1 MKFDYNNQDSAE
13 TMNSPLTGKPVE
25 FSVRAFCSKCGC
37 LISHK
42 SVEAVKVAL
51 EKWDRCKKCG
61 CIEATVRFTLEEEIL
76 GNAVKDQLQTS

>member
-1 MKFDYNNQDSAE
+1 MKFNHHKQNAIE

-25 FSVRAFCSKCGC
+25 FAVRAFCSQCGC

-51 EKWDRCKKCG
+51 EKWEKCKKCG

-76 GNAVKDQLQTS
+76 GPFKDQR